1 MSTTTPERLENVSFI
16 ENFVSPY
23 LKGVKCSFT
32 QRGRRRSFD
41 LVFRHSSV
49 ATLLYHTTQ
58 KKFVFVR
65 QFRPAVLVGHILRQP
80 ENLGKNIGEVAWSN
94 YDASHGYT
102 LELCAG
108 LIDKDIPILDITRE
122 EIEEECGYK
131 VRNEDLQFVAT
142 FSVAAHESGGTQYL
156 FYAEID
162 DSMKITEGGGNV
174 DEGEYITKV
183 FLSESEV
190 LEYINGDFSMGPPSV
205 LYALLWWFVH
215 KSSNA
220 SANSTLVDYS
230 WKPKDVAPMTDF
242 EFENMSSSARFV
254 PHRMQFTL
262 GPITRT
268 WDLAFCDDSFSILLF
283 NETTKELL
291 LTQRF
296 RPAALVGQ
304 VRHRSPPGTDLAT
317 IDWKSQPMD
326 WAYTLEMCSGHYK
339 RGTSVNEIER
349 LVAQA
354 VSEKCGY
361 ELQSMRFVTSFI
373 VGISFAGDRQRSYY
387 ARINESMRL
396 KDWSPPDEDITPF
409 SIPCSVIPSFLRAE
423 RPTGPP
429 AILYMMRWFLNSG
442 ELAS

>member
-1 MSTTTPERLENVSFI
+1 
-16 ENFVSPY
+16 
-23 LKGVKCSFT
+23 
-32 QRGRRRSFD
+32 
-41 LVFRHSSV
+41 
-49 ATLLYHTTQ
+49 
-58 KKFVFVR
+58 
-65 QFRPAVLVGHILRQP
+65 
-80 ENLGKNIGEVAWSN
+80 
-94 YDASHGYT
+94 
-102 LELCAG
+102 
-108 LIDKDIPILDITRE
+108 
-122 EIEEECGYK
+122 
-131 VRNEDLQFVAT
+131 
-142 FSVAAHESGGTQYL
+142 
-156 FYAEID
+156 
-162 DSMKITEGGGNV
+162 MKITEGGGNA

-230 WKPKDVAPMTDF
+230 WKPKDVAQMTDF
-242 EFENMSSSARFV
+242 EFENMSSSTRFV

-296 RPAALVGQ
+296 RPGITLPLLAKFAIALLLELISPRLIGNHNQWTGPIPLKCAADI
-304 VRHRSPPGTDLAT
+304 TD
-317 IDWKSQPMD
+317 
-326 WAYTLEMCSGHYK
+326 E
-339 RGTSVNEIER
+339 
-349 LVAQA
+349 
-354 VSEKCGY
+354 
-361 ELQSMRFVTSFI
+361 ELQWMKLNGSLHKL

-396 KDWSPPDEDITPF
+396 NNWSPPDEDITPF